1 VKTVPAVHV
10 YYHIWF
16 ALMIYPLFS
25 DRPTECVQNLKGFV
39 EDSVMV
45 YLEKG
50 RIAARKEQNLDFKQ
64 QEFQLE
70 YEKLQPQKDKLA
82 FRIVMEEVLQ
92 HNVILL
98 EVINL
103 KKKFY

>member
-1 VKTVPAVHV
+1 
-10 YYHIWF
+10 
-16 ALMIYPLFS
+16 MIYPLFS